1 MGKVKIKKQ
10 SIWIDMTPMSDVMV
24 LLLTFFML
32 TSTFIKN
39 EAVKVNTPGAVS
51 EEKVPE
57 GDVLTIL
64 VEKGGKVFVGMDKP
78 ADMRGMVEKFAQREG
93 INLSGEQLAIAQAAT
108 NIGVPANKLKE
119 LLSLE
124 ENALNNYQKEMGIP
138 VDSAKIETK
147 DNELQK
153 WVDAAKAWNKEKYQ
167 DKTED
172 EKKEG
177 RMKIAIKADS
187 DTPYSDV
194 KNVMA
199 SLQRIKQNR
208 YFLITSYK
216 KVEE

>member
-78 ADMRGMVEKFAQREG
+78 ADMRGMVEKFAQKEG
-93 INLSGEQLAIAQAAT
+93 IKLNDAQLHTSQAAT
-108 NIGVPANKLKE
+108 NIGVPANKLSE
-119 LLSLE
+119 LLSQE
-124 ENALNNYQKEMGIP
+124 ENALNKYQEKLGIP

-167 DKTED
+167 DKSDD

-177 RMKIAIKADS
+177 RMKI
-187 DTPYSDV
+187 
-194 KNVMA
+194 
-199 SLQRIKQNR
+199 
-208 YFLITSYK
+208 
-216 KVEE
+216 

>member
-39 EAVKVNTPGAVS
+39 EAVRVNTPGAVS

-57 GDVLTIL
+57 GDVLTLL

-78 ADMRGMVEKFAQREG
+78 ADMRGMVEKFAQKEG
-93 INLSGEQLAIAQAAT
+93 ISLNEQQLLTAQAAT
-108 NIGVPANKLKE
+108 NVGVPANKLKE

-124 ENALNNYQKEMGIP
+124 ENALNNFQKDLGIP

-153 WVDAAKAWNKEKYQ
+153 WVEAAKAWNKEKYA
-167 DKTED
+167 DKSED

-177 RMKIAIKADS
+177 RMKIAIKADA

-199 SLQRIKQNR
+199 SLQAIKQNR